1 MPKAEL
7 TPDRTTPPR
16 SENGPG
22 LRGSHPRSRITGALC
37 AYHLAKAGMD
47 LAAPDKLDVAS
58 ARWYY
63 TPLDKSKMD
72 VKSQVDACPYSNL
85 FDR

>member
-1 MPKAEL
+1 
-7 TPDRTTPPR
+7 
-16 SENGPG
+16 
-22 LRGSHPRSRITGALC
+22 
-37 AYHLAKAGMD
+37 MD